1 MSKKKRVSQNY
12 MDMVFHIQPDLK
24 YNKDKQ
30 GIVTYYSVHKGF
42 FARIAQI
49 FYKRPK
55 VSTIKLDRLGSSVWS
70 LIDGK
75 NTVYDIVVKMQELY
89 PDEERMLDRVVTF
102 LHTMQV
108 NKLICK

>member
-1 MSKKKRVSQNY
+1 
-12 MDMVFHIQPDLK
+12 MDMVFRIQPDLK

-42 FARIAQI
+42 FNRIAQI

-55 VSTIKLDRLGSSVWS
+55 VSTIKLDQLGSSVWS

-75 NTVYDIVVKMQELY
+75 NTVYDIVVKMQEMY
-89 PDEERMLDRVVTF
+89 PEQDRMLDRVITF